1 MSNYQR
7 MNSFKVIIVSSL
19 LLLMAVGVSAQ
30 SRIFGTP
37 NLIHYDSKIYHFGFS
52 LSGGSY
58 NYIISTN
65 PDFTTMD
72 GCDSLRVANPR
83 GGKSFGFGI
92 VSDIRMGKYFDL
104 RFIPSFSFP
113 DCQVQYFC
121 NTDVPNI
128 SYANG
133 GANGIVFL
141 DLPLLVKFKSTRMM
155 NNVRAYVVA
164 GAQYSFNLVY
174 SKAKDIA
181 NMSAHEVLLVNA
193 HDVMAQVGVGFDFYC
208 TYFKLATEFKFSLGL
223 MNQLQQEGKYEG
235 ALNSLRS
242 KGFQVSL
249 TFE

>member
-1 MSNYQR
+1 MNYLK
-7 MNSFKVIIVSSL
+7 SFVLFIL
-19 LLLMAVGVSAQ
+19 LLGVAAGASAQ
-30 SRIFGTP
+30 KRVFGVP
-37 NLIHYDSKIYHFGFS
+37 NLTHYDSKIYHFGFS

-58 NYIISTN
+58 TYIISTN
-65 PDFTTMD
+65 PDLRTLD
-72 GCDSLRVANPR
+72 GCDSLRVVNPR
-83 GGKSFGFGI
+83 SGKSFGFGI
-92 VSDIRMGKYFDL
+92 ISDLRMGKYFDL

-113 DCQVQYFC
+113 DCHIDYYC
-121 NTDVPNI
+121 NSDVPNTN
-128 SYANG
+128 YANG
-133 GANGIVFL
+133 SANGIVFL

-181 NMSAHEVLLVNA
+181 NMSANEVLLVNA

-208 TYFKLATEFKFSLGL
+208 TYFKLATELKFSLGL

-235 ALNSLRS
+235 AINSLRS
-242 KGFQVSL
+242 KGFQVSI

>member
-1 MSNYQR
+1 
-7 MNSFKVIIVSSL
+7 MNRFKSLIIL
-19 LLLMAVGVSAQ
+19 LLLLSVTAGASAQ
-30 SRIFGTP
+30 KHGFGAP
-37 NLIHYDSKIYHFGFS
+37 NLTGYDRKIYHFGFS
-52 LSGGSY
+52 LGAGTY

-65 PDFTTMD
+65 PDLSTLD
-72 GCDSLRVANPR
+72 GCDSLRVVNPHA
-83 GGKSFGFGI
+83 GKSFGFGI
-92 VSDIRMGKYFDL
+92 VSDVRLGKYFDL

-113 DCQVQYFC
+113 DCQIQYFC

-141 DLPLLVKFKSTRMM
+141 DLPLLLKFKSTRMM

-181 NMSAHEVLLVNA
+181 NQSAHEVLLVNA
-193 HDVMAQVGVGFDFYC
+193 HDIMAQVGVGFDFYC
-208 TYFKLATEFKFSLGL
+208 TYFKLSTEFKFSLGM
-223 MNQLQQEGKYEG
+223 MNQLQQEGKYIG
-235 ALNSLRS
+235 AINSLRS
-242 KGFQVSL
+242 KGFQFSI